1 MSENWQILR
10 ATSKELEI
18 YKKKI
23 SEGVKNAL
31 DKAIFETNDPIK
43 LAQFAANA
51 ANEITFAY
59 CDQIGATGVDCFNN
73 LYARKHPLKINS
85 QVYQSMVDVDV
96 SEFEKLAEKGI
107 TVPKLI
113 DRCTNLAQVQAN
125 RVYGKAFDECAKKIG
140 KKVKYARVAFGTTC
154 SYCLM
159 LASRDHD
166 YNSAESAMRCSHA
179 HCDCMVKPEDVKVPE
194 YDPEKLFAQ
203 WQEKETKRI
212 TDKGLHG
219 SSAEE
224 LEKIKKEHPKAYN
237 EWMKWTKTPNI
248 KIRKQKQLEHVLN
261 TPSYINRCKQDDEE
275 QPSYFVLKKGDI
287 YNLVSQSIGKGYPK
301 YDENGNWSRF
311 YVCICDKVIG
321 YDALSKTSTR
331 AFKVNCISKE
341 GIHAYPIFDEGLIP
355 DEL

>member
-179 HCDCMVKPEDVKVPE
+179 HCDCMVKPEDVKVSE

-224 LEKIKKEHPKAYN
+224 LEKIRKEYPKAYN

-275 QPSYFVLKKGDI
+275 QPSYFVLDKKVVNKLI
-287 YNLVSQSIGKGYPK
+287 QSSIGKGFPICNESGK
-301 YDENGNWSRF
+301 WKSE
-311 YVCICDKVIG
+311 YVFTCRNAIG
-321 YDALSKTSTR
+321 IDARSNTSTR
-331 AFKVNCISKE
+331 TFKVKYKNGK
-341 GIHAYPIFDEGLIP
+341 IHAFPIFDKGMIP
-355 DEL
+355 DEI